1 MCRVRIELTE
11 YQAETL
17 LVTSLFPNHQPP
29 TLLPATLGPPISAII
44 YAIQPTISTI
54 KRSLSNHTFLALE
67 LYTAL
72 ISAQSTFEH
81 IATRCLEMT
90 HSMSTPEIISPLS
103 AILSTLRSLVLR
115 SFPELLVDIR
125 STSGQGSTS
134 GIADTTYTVLTYIE
148 TLPAYEKT
156 VESLLGKS
164 HSERGWLM
172 GAKDAPSPVRSAAE
186 EGGIVNL
193 FVGKLSG
200 TILVHQLTPVAD
212 VLGTLL
218 SYLEQRAKPMR
229 KPVGPTFLLNNRE

>member
-1 MCRVRIELTE
+1 
-11 YQAETL
+11 L
-17 LVTSLFPNHQPP
+17 LITSLFPNNPP
-29 TLLPATLGPPISAII
+29 SSLLPGVIGPPISAII

-54 KRSLSNHTFLALE
+54 KRSLSTHTFLALE

-81 IATRCLEMT
+81 VSSRCLEMA
-90 HSMSTPEIISPLS
+90 HSPQTPELISPLS
-103 AILSTLRSLVLR
+103 PILSILRSLVLR

-125 STSGQGSTS
+125 STSAAGNTS

-156 VESLLGKS
+156 VENLLGKS
-164 HSERGWLM
+164 HSERSWLM

-193 FVGKLSG
+193 FVGKCNLPS
-200 TILVHQLTPVAD
+200 LHDRAD
-212 VLGTLL
+212 
-218 SYLEQRAKPMR
+218 SSQPMYWGR
-229 KPVGPTFLLNNRE
+229 CSHP

>member
-1 MCRVRIELTE
+1 MGRYAHYGRGKLDIAAICRADK
-11 YQAETL
+11 QAETL
-17 LVTSLFPNHQPP
+17 LITSLFPNNPP
-29 TLLPATLGPPISAII
+29 PPLLPGVIDPPISAII

-54 KRSLSNHTFLALE
+54 KRSLSTHTFLALE

-81 IATRCLEMT
+81 VSARCLEMA
-90 HSMSTPEIISPLS
+90 HSPQTPEMISPLS
-103 AILSTLRSLVLR
+103 PVLSILRSLVLR

-125 STSGQGSTS
+125 STSAAGNTS

-164 HSERGWLM
+164 HSERSWLM

-186 EGGIVNL
+186 EGGVVNL
-193 FVGKLSG
+193 FVGMCIVFSNKDPS
-200 TILVHQLTPVAD
+200 
-212 VLGTLL
+212 
-218 SYLEQRAKPMR
+218 
-229 KPVGPTFLLNNRE
+229 

>member
-1 MCRVRIELTE
+1 
-11 YQAETL
+11 
-17 LVTSLFPNHQPP
+17 
-29 TLLPATLGPPISAII
+29 
-44 YAIQPTISTI
+44 
-54 KRSLSNHTFLALE
+54 
-67 LYTAL
+67 
-72 ISAQSTFEH
+72 
-81 IATRCLEMT
+81 MT
-90 HSMSTPEIISPLS
+90 HSISTPEIISPLS

-164 HSERGWLM
+164 HSERSWLM

-218 SYLEQRAKPMR
+218 SYLEHRAKPMR
-229 KPVGPTFLLNNRE
+229 KPVGPTFLLNNC